1 MRNIKLLIYLL
12 IGVFFVTGCSGI
24 KTLTIQTQEPA
35 QVKLPANVGKLLI
48 VNNTANQPHDIGH
61 IKKGLGRSLDKKA
74 SVNTDSLSLIYTEAL
89 TQFLN
94 EESFFEMVMLY
105 DEPLRN
111 DSEYW
116 KEKPIVPEKMQE
128 LKKETGADAVVSLD
142 KLLISSDWED
152 LFVQEGYPYSKL
164 TGKISSTLRLY
175 MPTQEGLIPTVQYID
190 SLYWE
195 GFDISGDGIA
205 YAEFV
210 VPHAEEALKEL
221 AIYAADKMTY
231 VLTPHW
237 ITQERWYYT
246 LGSSTMREAEA
257 FAGQAKWEEAIAKWD
272 SFYNSTKKK
281 IDKAKTA
288 SNIALGY
295 EMLDDIK
302 TAHEW
307 ILIAEELFEEST
319 SSNSLERRRIS
330 IYKTELERRL
340 DTSNKLDMQM
350 Q

>member
-1 MRNIKLLIYLL
+1 MRNIKLLLYLL
-12 IGVFFVTGCSGI
+12 IGAFLMAGCSGI
-24 KTLTIQTQEPA
+24 KTLTIQTKEPA
-35 QVKLPANVGKLLI
+35 QVKLPTNIEKLLI
-48 VNNTANQPHDIGH
+48 VNNTATQPHDIGH
-61 IKKGLGRSLDKKA
+61 IKKRLGRSQGEKV

-94 EESFFEMVMLY
+94 EEGFFEMVMLH
-105 DEPLRN
+105 DKPLRS
-111 DSEYW
+111 DREYW
-116 KEKPIVPEKMQE
+116 KEEPIAPEKMQE
-128 LKKETGADAVVSLD
+128 LKRETGTDAVVSLD

-195 GFDISGDGIA
+195 GFDISGDGMA

-210 VPHAEEALKEL
+210 VPHAEQALKEL
-221 AIYAADKMTY
+221 AIYAADKMTH

-272 SFYNSTKKK
+272 SFYNSTNKKVE
-281 IDKAKTA
+281 KAKAA

-295 EMLDDIK
+295 EMLDDLE

-307 ILIAEELFEEST
+307 ILIAEKLFQEST
-319 SSNSLERRRIS
+319 SSNSLERKRIS